1 MFVLYMMY
9 AGEKTTFEKESLHG
23 DIPSF
28 GARTELY
35 CRMYVPWH
43 MSLGA

>member
-1 MFVLYMMY
+1 MLVPYMMY
-9 AGEKTTFEKESLHG
+9 AGEKTTCEKVSLHR
-23 DIPSF
+23 DIPNS